1 AASGAGTIQA
11 KERAELTMRVAERD
25 LRAAEYVDHATQHEL
40 GQLRAMLARYGSN
53 TDADVP
59 ADSWNVTAPV
69 GGLVL
74 KVTQESETMVQP
86 GTALL
91 DLGDPH
97 DLEVVVDVLSTDAVE
112 IAPGADVTIDR
123 WGGAGRLSGRV
134 RRVEPAAF
142 TKISTLGVEEQRVNV
157 LIDIVSPA
165 DQWQR
170 LGDAYQ
176 LDAQIAEAEVAIE
189 TARVNLAY
197 TRITAPIDGTVLS
210 IVTQQGQTVN
220 AVQSAPTI
228 VVLGQVET
236 MTVRVE
242 ISEADVVKVKPG
254 QNVYFTIL
262 GDPDR
267 RFHATLGSIEPAPES
282 IKTDSSFS
290 STSTTT
296 SSSSSSSSTTS
307 SAIYYNGVFNVANP
321 DGQLMTY
328 MTAEV
333 HILLG
338 EARKVP
344 TIPSSALGNV
354 NPDGSYTVRL
364 LNGASALEKRNVRI
378 GLNNKIRAEVKSGL
392 SEGERVVIS
401 TPEEAPKQ
409 TVMPPPASSGGP

>member
-1 AASGAGTIQA
+1 MSMRPVLRRVVIASIALAVAAAVGWMAMPGPIPVETAVVTKGRFVATVEDDGKTRVRQRYVVAAPLAGRLGRLRFKAGDQVKADDVVATITPAPAPLLDPRARREVEERLGAAEANVERAKAVVARAQAQSAQAAADLARTMALAASGAATIQA

-25 LRAAEYVDHATQHEL
+25 LRAAEYVDHAAQHEL

-176 LDAQIAEAEVAIE
+176 LDAQIAVF
-189 TARVNLAY
+189 
-197 TRITAPIDGTVLS
+197 
-210 IVTQQGQTVN
+210 TQDD
-220 AVQSAPTI
+220 ATI
-228 VVLGQVET
+228 VPTGALFKRGDDWSVFVLEDGRAALRKLRIIRRSGRFAAVAEG
-236 MTVRVE
+236 V
-242 ISEADVVKVKPG
+242 SSGDVVIIYPGDRVADGVKV
-254 QNVYFTIL
+254 
-262 GDPDR
+262 
-267 RFHATLGSIEPAPES
+267 AP
-282 IKTDSSFS
+282 
-290 STSTTT
+290 
-296 SSSSSSSSTTS
+296 
-307 SAIYYNGVFNVANP
+307 
-321 DGQLMTY
+321 
-328 MTAEV
+328 
-333 HILLG
+333 
-338 EARKVP
+338 R
-344 TIPSSALGNV
+344 
-354 NPDGSYTVRL
+354 
-364 LNGASALEKRNVRI
+364 
-378 GLNNKIRAEVKSGL
+378 
-392 SEGERVVIS
+392 
-401 TPEEAPKQ
+401 
-409 TVMPPPASSGGP
+409 